1 MTVQRFKNNFISR
14 AAFGAALMTIFVGA
28 FVAVTMPSAPSSGA
42 FAADASIPLAVSSP
56 LLRALE
62 ERDPGALRSA
72 LGSASS
78 AGSASSIAVSS
89 FDVVPEGYTPGS
101 IALPADFQ
109 GGLGRNSFDDSTV
122 FCSVGAFQD
131 NDLALV
137 NLASGTSQIIADGPF
152 GAIGG
157 CVAISP
163 TQIVLVDNSFG
174 GASFPGETILLLDDN
189 NPADGDFDDPGEIT
203 ELLAPILTNPGS
215 DFSGAQ
221 VRLVPAGNPS
231 GIPSGS
237 VMIQTADGG
246 GMAELL
252 VLADPL
258 GVPAFLPAAGP
269 YFTGFDFN
277 GGFDFTAAGEIILG
291 TTEATF
297 FTGEIFGLVNTNS
310 DEDIDGGE
318 SNAIRTGE
326 FGIADL
332 AIDAEDDVLV
342 MANDF
347 TFTGVVLT
355 FPTPGDL
362 LADSVTPAV
371 FASVQAGFA
380 GSLIVSSRTR
390 QFEPFGGEGGATL
403 LLGTFGTNNVLT
415 LTPGALSSARAWEEY
430 E

>member
-1 MTVQRFKNNFISR
+1 MTVQCFKNNSISR
-14 AAFGAALMTIFVGA
+14 AAITVALITS
-28 FVAVTMPSAPSSGA
+28 FVAASASSSGA
-42 FAADASIPLAVSSP
+42 FADDASSPLTMSSP
-56 LLRALE
+56 LLRAMA
-62 ERDPGALRSA
+62 ERDPDVVRLA
-72 LGSASS
+72 LGSELSKS
-78 AGSASSIAVSS
+78 AAAAVSS
-89 FDVVPEGYTPGS
+89 FNVVPEGYTAGS
-101 IALPADFQ
+101 ILLPADFQ

-131 NDLALV
+131 ADLVLINLV
-137 NLASGTSQIIADGPF
+137 DGTAQVIADGPF

-174 GASFPGETILLLDDN
+174 GAAFPGETILLLDDN

-246 GMAELL
+246 GVAELL

-258 GVPAFLPAAGP
+258 GTPAFLPAAGP

-277 GGFDFTAAGEIILG
+277 GGFDFTSSGAIIMG

-297 FTGEIFGLVNTNS
+297 FTGEIFGLVNTNA
-310 DEDIDGGE
+310 DEDIDAGE

-332 AIDAEDDVLV
+332 SIDAEDDVLV

-355 FPTPGDL
+355 FPVPGDL
-362 LADSVTPAV
+362 LADSVTPTV

-380 GSLIVSSRTR
+380 GSIIVSSRVR

-403 LLGTFGTNNVLT
+403 VLGTFGTNNVLT
-415 LTPGALSSARAWEEY
+415 LTPGALNSARTWEEY